1 MTLRAVVAALG
12 GDLYHNGF
20 RANVPGP
27 GHSVQDRSVSLW
39 LTGGRVVAHSFGGSD
54 WRAVLDDLRRR
65 GLIDA
70 ASRPTGTAGSY
81 NVPAVRPDAHIRRQ
95 TAERLWSQGMRTG
108 PAGLVARHLR
118 RRGVRWSVDLRDL
131 LEHPAAPI
139 SAYRT
144 GGAALRALMT
154 RISNPDGNTAGVELT
169 YLDAAARQAVHLAVS
184 RKTVGCVPPGAAVR
198 LRPSQERMLVAEGV
212 ITTLSAMRWF
222 NMPGWALL
230 SAGNLAAWTPPPG
243 VSAVLIAADRG
254 RPGET
259 AGRRLERR
267 LQARGVEAEMRLP
280 PKDRGDWNDALHL
293 IEEEGRS
300 DGAGRRGG
308 APPPVKQS
316 HD

>member
-27 GHSVQDRSVSLW
+27 GHSAQDRSVSLW

-54 WRAVLDDLRRR
+54 WRAVLNDLRRR

-70 ASRPTGTAGSY
+70 ASRPIGPAGSY
-81 NVPAVRPDAHIRRQ
+81 DVEAVRPDAPIRRR
-95 TAERLWSQGMRTG
+95 TAERLWSQGISTG
-108 PAGLVARHLR
+108 PTGLVARHLR
-118 RRGVRWSVDLRDL
+118 RRGVRWSVDLHDL

-144 GGAALRALMT
+144 RGATLRALMT
-154 RISNPDGNTAGVELT
+154 RISNADGNTAGVELT

-184 RKTVGCVPPGAAVR
+184 RKTVGCVPSGAAVR

-230 SAGNLAAWTPPPG
+230 SAGNLAAWTPPPD
-243 VSAVLIAADRG
+243 VRSVVIAADRG
-254 RPGET
+254 LAGE
-259 AGRRLERR
+259 AAARRLKHR
-267 LQARGVEAEMRLP
+267 LAALGLAVEMRLP
-280 PKDRGDWNDALHL
+280 PPGCGDWNDA
-293 IEEEGRS
+293 IRTAAEG
-300 DGAGRRGG
+300 GTEGCGG
-308 APPPVKQS
+308 APERRG
-316 HD
+316 